1 MRTRKPLTTH
11 IICCLAAL
19 TALASP
25 AAHAQEAV
33 TPESLETWF
42 YSRLLWGAV
51 SSALLGILIGFYL
64 CRLPFEQRQGLNVN
78 RQAWRRFW
86 TLLIALVVVWAV
98 VLFLDAWQWHE
109 FGPLSLEFRE
119 AFSQVWLSLRTLG
132 VLAAV
137 ALAFWL
143 AVTLTTRFKPGCHCR
158 YAFLGKPR
166 V

>member
-1 MRTRKPLTTH
+1 MRTRKPLTTQ

-19 TALASP
+19 AALASP

-33 TPESLETWF
+33 TAESLETWF
-42 YSRLLWGAV
+42 YSRLLWGGV
-51 SSALLGILIGFYL
+51 IGALLGILVGFYL

-78 RQAWRRFW
+78 RQARGRFW
-86 TLLIALVVVWAV
+86 KFLIALVALWAV
-98 VLFLDAWQWHE
+98 LLFFDAWRWHE

-132 VLAAV
+132 VLAAT
-137 ALAFWL
+137 ALAFL
-143 AVTLTTRFKPGCHCR
+143 AAVALTTRLKPGCHCR
-158 YAFLGKPR
+158 YAFLPSRR